1 MNSLHAQS
9 AGEDSNSS
17 DTAPSDRG
25 DHLGSGHLE
34 MGGTSIAGLMDGN
47 SSLDSSKRSHAFSNA
62 FLGLQSLPAG
72 LLPGPSGISANDF
85 GKFFYCI
92 IILLTQT

>member
-17 DTAPSDRG
+17 DTEPSDRG
-25 DHLGSGHLE
+25 DHLGSGHLDIGS
-34 MGGTSIAGLMDGN
+34 GGIGSLMDGN

-62 FLGLQSLPAG
+62 FLGLQALPTG

-85 GKFFYCI
+85 GKF
-92 IILLTQT
+92 